1 MYLFLNPNPC
11 LRDNAS
17 QGQLLNP
24 FHNQPCLTG
33 LKFMRV
39 KGFEGVED
47 MNDKE
52 RMWPFVI
59 KFDTP
64 FPICGLVLVCSVIE
78 TYENPEVCA
87 VAITFKNQVNTY

>member
-52 RMWPFVI
+52 RMWPLSDPFVI

-64 FPICGLVLVCSVIE
+64 FRIFLWFGFGLLCD
-78 TYENPEVCA
+78 
-87 VAITFKNQVNTY
+87 